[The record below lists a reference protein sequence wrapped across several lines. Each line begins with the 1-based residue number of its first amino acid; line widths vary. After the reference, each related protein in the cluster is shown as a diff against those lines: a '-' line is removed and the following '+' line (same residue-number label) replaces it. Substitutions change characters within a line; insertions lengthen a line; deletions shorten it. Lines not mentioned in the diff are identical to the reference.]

1 MKITTPDSLTK
12 AKILPP
18 GIRIHLLVTNHGD
31 CDYKAIFNF
40 CLPLG
45 TISEEYRDSNVN
57 SKATLKCHYSIVNTE

>member
-1 MKITTPDSLTK
+1 MKISTPDSLTK

-18 GIRIHLLVTNHGD
+18 GIRIHLSVTNHGD

-45 TISEEYRDSNVN
+45 TNLGRI
-57 SKATLKCHYSIVNTE
+57 